1 MATNNPYEFIN
12 DTNTNLSTA
21 NVISVQPN
29 ANNTKTVVATYTDPV
44 LYAQPQLNIINDP
57 GGSGG
62 QIQFN
67 SGKGFAGDSNLTYQ
81 SNIAKLSLRGNLYV
95 SGNVFGN
102 IQTNLNNFHLTG
114 GANGYVLSTDGAGNV
129 TWISPNPNVS
139 GSIYNGNS
147 NVIVN
152 ANGNITF
159 SSAGVANV
167 VVISNDGLNL
177 TSPNRLNLGGGNA
190 TNYLATDGAGNLYWA
205 DDIPVYIGNSAPD
218 LPQGHLWFDSDEGR
232 AYLNY
237 DGNSWVDFSPA
248 VMPNPDMFAN
258 TITFPDG
265 SVQTTAGGGG
275 GNNPFNQNLNTTNN
289 VTFASV
295 TATTG
300 NLAQINGINP
310 GGELVIQTGGSKNW
324 SYRNSGILS
333 LPFDNYLETTDID
346 LKAGSQGNVTIRANA
361 ATGANLQSWIFDKT
375 GNVTF
380 PDSTKQRTAFTGS
393 IAGANVTGTVSSAT
407 TAGTVT
413 TAAQPNITSTGTLSS
428 LSVTG
433 NVNSS
438 ANIHAAFFIGNGSQL
453 TGITVATVGTLS
465 SLSVTGNTRTGNL
478 IVTANTESISPSTG
492 SIQTAGGIG
501 AQGNIIGN
509 HHLYI
514 GPGASLTAF
523 TNPVMIGKNTGEEYV
538 QSAIINS
545 AETGSSD
552 WVAYGDNGTESGGW
566 ADFGFTSS
574 NFSDPAYTVTGS
586 NDGYFFVQAAAG
598 SYGGNLVIATGDN
611 GTTNDIIFA
620 TGGFQTANIFGRIS
634 HSNLTLELPTGNI
647 SIGGNITAN
656 NLGNISG
663 IDIDG
668 NTSNILYGNGIFAA
682 APSTTYGNSNVASFL
697 GAYGSNTISTT
708 GSISANTI
716 TLSGTGTSVNAG
728 SGNILTNEVTGTK
741 FKFLNGLYTAT
752 LTGQGATSNY
762 SLALPANAGTNGQ
775 LLTSDGTGNL
785 TWTTSSSYGDSNV
798 ATLLGSFGS
807 NNVSTTGN
815 ITSDSLSGSN
825 LFVTYSSGDEGGQI
839 SLAQAANSTLDGNT
853 VTVDIYQNRF
863 RIFEQGGNARGVYI
877 DLLQSASSSTTL
889 LNNRLTSAFNTT
901 SNEVTMDSIKVGING
916 SAIPYVKTVSG
927 STTFTW
933 TSVFVKYD
941 GISQYVS
948 SGGGGTGITVSTS
961 EQAVGTAFTTAGD
974 SGVVTFMNQSN
985 GQVHRVTYLA
995 GPSNVGTGGGSVI
1008 VERLM

>member
-1 MATNNPYEFIN
+1 MATTPSPYTFIN
-12 DTNTNLSTA
+12 DTEGLPNTA
-21 NVISVQPN
+21 NVIYTQKN
-29 ANNTKTVVATYTDPV
+29 ANNTNTLVATYTQNNIDNN
-44 LYAQPQLNIINDP
+44 PQLQILNSA
-57 GGSGG
+57 GGANG

-67 SGKGFAGDSNLTYQ
+67 NGRGFGGTSNLTYTESTSRLQ
-81 SNIAKLSLRGNLYV
+81 LRGNLYV
-95 SGNVFGN
+95 TGNLFAN

-114 GANGYVLSTDGAGNV
+114 GANGYVLTTDGAGNV
-129 TWISPNPNVS
+129 NWISPDPNVS
-139 GSIYNGNS
+139 GSLYNGNS

-167 VVISNDGLNL
+167 VVISNVGINL
-177 TSPNRLNLGGGNA
+177 TGPNSLHIGGGNA
-190 TNYLATDGAGNLYWA
+190 TNYLTTDGNGNLYWA
-205 DDIPVYIGNSAPD
+205 DDVPVSISEIAPD
-218 LPQGHLWFDSDEGR
+218 LPQGHIWFNSDEGR
-232 AYLNY
+232 AYINY
-237 DGNSWVDFSPA
+237 DGNSWVDLSPA
-248 VMPNPDMFAN
+248 VMPNPDMYAN

-275 GNNPFNQNLNTTNN
+275 PSGYGNSN
-289 VTFASV
+289 VA
-295 TATTG
+295 A
-300 NLAQINGINP
+300 
-310 GGELVIQTGGSKNW
+310 
-324 SYRNSGILS
+324 Y
-333 LPFDNYLETTDID
+333 LPTY
-346 LKAGSQGNVTIRANA
+346 
-361 ATGANLQSWIFDKT
+361 T
-375 GNVTF
+375 GNVGAGNINV
-380 PDSTKQRTAFTGS
+380 SNTAYTYNLSATGLAS
-393 IAGANVTGTVSSAT
+393 LTTVSVSGNVNAAYLIGNGSSIT
-407 TAGTVT
+407 GIVPTAATVT
-413 TAAQPNITSTGTLSS
+413 TNAQPNITGLGTLSF
-428 LSVTG
+428 LSVAG
-433 NVNSS
+433 NVNALGNVHS
-438 ANIHAAFFIGNGSQL
+438 AFFKGNGSQL
-453 TGITVATVGTLS
+453 TGITATTVGTLP

-478 IVTANTESISPSTG
+478 IVTSNTESISPSSG
-492 SIQTAGGIG
+492 SIHTAGGIG
-501 AQGNIIGN
+501 AQGNIVGN
-509 HHLYI
+509 HHLYV
-514 GPGASLTAF
+514 GPGSSLTAF
-523 TNPVMIGKNTGEEYV
+523 TNPVMIGKNSGEEYV

-586 NDGYFFVQAAAG
+586 NDGYFFVQPQSG
-598 SYGGNLVIATGDN
+598 SYGGNLVLATGDQ

-634 HSNLTLELPTGNI
+634 HANLTLELPTGNI

-656 NLGNISG
+656 NLGNISS

-815 ITSDSLSGSN
+815 ISGTN
-825 LFVTYSSGDEGGQI
+825 LFSTNAAGDEGGEIQ
-839 SLAQAANSTLDGNT
+839 LTKPPNGTLSGGITIDAYVNKL
-853 VTVDIYQNRF
+853 RF
-863 RIFEQGGNARGVYI
+863 FEQGGNARGAYI
-877 DLLQSASSSTTL
+877 DLSQAADGVATL
-889 LNNRLTSAFNTT
+889 LNNRITSAFNTT
-901 SNEVTMDSIKVGING
+901 SNEVTADSIKVGING
-916 SAIPYVKTVSG
+916 SAQPYIKMVTG
-927 STTFTW
+927 SSTFTW
-933 TSVFVKYD
+933 TSTFVRYD

-948 SGGGGTGITVSTS
+948 SGGGGTGIPITTS
-961 EQAVGTAFTTAGD
+961 PQTVGTAFTTAGD

>member
-1 MATNNPYEFIN
+1 MATNNPYEFIS
-12 DTNTNLSTA
+12 DTNANLSTA

-29 ANNTKTVVATYTDPV
+29 ANNTKTIVATYTDPV

-275 GNNPFNQNLNTTNN
+275 PSSYGNSN
-289 VTFASV
+289 VAAYLPTY
-295 TATTG
+295 TG
-300 NLAQINGINP
+300 NVNASNINVSNTAYTYNISATGLA
-310 GGELVIQTGGSKNW
+310 
-324 SYRNSGILS
+324 S
-333 LPFDNYLETTDID
+333 LTTV
-346 LKAGSQGNVTIRANA
+346 SVSGNVTA
-361 ATGANLQSWIFDKT
+361 AQFIGSGNNLSNIQ
-375 GNVTF
+375 
-380 PDSTKQRTAFTGS
+380 
-393 IAGANVTGTVSSAT
+393 GANVTGAVSSAT

-433 NVNSS
+433 NVNTS

-453 TGITVATVGTLS
+453 TGITATNAATVTTNAQPNITSVGTLS
-465 SLSVTGNTRTGNL
+465 SLSITGNATTGNL
-478 IVTANTESISPSTG
+478 IVTSNTESIGPTSG
-492 SIQTAGGIG
+492 SIHTAGGIG
-501 AQGNIIGN
+501 AQGNIVGN
-509 HHLYI
+509 HHLYV
-514 GPGASLTAF
+514 GPGSSLTAF
-523 TNPVMIGKNTGEEYV
+523 TNPVMIGKNTGTEYV

-545 AETGSSD
+545 ADTGSSD

-586 NDGYFFVQAAAG
+586 NDGYFFVQPQSG
-598 SYGGNLVIATGDN
+598 SYGGNLVLATGDQ
-611 GTTNDIIFA
+611 GTVNDIIFA

-656 NLGNISG
+656 NLGNISS

-877 DLLQSASSSTTL
+877 DLLQSASSATTL
-889 LNNRLTSAFNTT
+889 LNNRITSAFNTT

-927 STTFTW
+927 SATFTW

-961 EQAVGTAFTTAGD
+961 EQTVGTAFTTAGD
-974 SGVVTFMNQSN
+974 SGVVTLMNQSN

>member
-1 MATNNPYEFIN
+1 MATKPSPYTFIN
-12 DTNTNLSTA
+12 DTEGLPNTA
-21 NVISVQPN
+21 NVIYTQQNP
-29 ANNTKTVVATYTDPV
+29 NNTNTLVATYTQNNIDNN
-44 LYAQPQLNIINDP
+44 PQLQILNSA
-57 GGSGG
+57 GGANG

-67 SGKGFAGDSNLTYQ
+67 NGRGFGGTSNLTYTESTSRLQ
-81 SNIAKLSLRGNLYV
+81 LRGNLYV
-95 SGNVFGN
+95 TGNLFAN
-102 IQTNLNNFHLTG
+102 IQTNLNNFHLSG
-114 GANGYVLSTDGAGNV
+114 GANGYVLTTDGAGNV
-129 TWISPNPNVS
+129 NWISPDPNVS
-139 GSIYNGNS
+139 GSLYNGNS

-167 VVISNDGLNL
+167 VVISNVGINL
-177 TSPNRLNLGGGNA
+177 TGPNRLKIGGGNA
-190 TNYLATDGAGNLYWA
+190 TNYLTTDGAGNLYWA
-205 DDIPVYIGNSAPD
+205 DDVPVSISETAPD
-218 LPQGHLWFDSDEGR
+218 LPQGHIWFNSDEGR
-232 AYLNY
+232 AYINY
-237 DGNSWVDFSPA
+237 DGNSWVDLSPA
-248 VMPNPDMFAN
+248 VMPNPDMYAN

-275 GNNPFNQNLNTTNN
+275 PSGYGNSN
-289 VTFASV
+289 VA
-295 TATTG
+295 A
-300 NLAQINGINP
+300 
-310 GGELVIQTGGSKNW
+310 
-324 SYRNSGILS
+324 Y
-333 LPFDNYLETTDID
+333 LPTY
-346 LKAGSQGNVTIRANA
+346 
-361 ATGANLQSWIFDKT
+361 T
-375 GNVTF
+375 GNVGAGNINVSNTAYTYNL
-380 PDSTKQRTAFTGS
+380 SATGLASLTTVNVSGVLSVVGNINGSNIIGTIRTAS
-393 IAGANVTGTVSSAT
+393 
-407 TAGTVT
+407 
-413 TAAQPNITSTGTLSS
+413 QPNITGLGTLSF
-428 LSVTG
+428 LSVAG
-433 NVNSS
+433 NVN
-438 ANIHAAFFIGNGSQL
+438 ALGNIHSAYFKGNGSQL
-453 TGITVATVGTLS
+453 TGITATTVGTLGN
-465 SLSVTGNTRTGNL
+465 LSVTGNTTTGNL
-478 IVTANTESISPSTG
+478 IVTSNTESIGPTSG
-492 SIQTAGGIG
+492 SIHTAGGIG
-501 AQGNIIGN
+501 AQGNIVGN
-509 HHLYI
+509 NHLYV

-523 TNPVMIGKNTGEEYV
+523 TNPVMIGKTTGANFI

-545 AETGSSD
+545 SETGSSD

-586 NDGYFFVQAAAG
+586 NDGYFFVQPQSG
-598 SYGGNLVIATGDN
+598 SYGGNLVLATGN
-611 GTTNDIIFA
+611 QGTVNDIIFA

-656 NLGNISG
+656 NLGNISS

-682 APSTTYGNSNVASFL
+682 APS
-697 GAYGSNTISTT
+697 
-708 GSISANTI
+708 
-716 TLSGTGTSVNAG
+716 
-728 SGNILTNEVTGTK
+728 
-741 FKFLNGLYTAT
+741 LN
-752 LTGQGATSNY
+752 
-762 SLALPANAGTNGQ
+762 
-775 LLTSDGTGNL
+775 
-785 TWTTSSSYGDSNV
+785 YGDSNV

-927 STTFTW
+927 SATFTW

-961 EQAVGTAFTTAGD
+961 EQTVGTAFTTAGD

>member
-1 MATNNPYEFIN
+1 MATKPSPYTFIN
-12 DTNTNLSTA
+12 DTEGLPNTA
-21 NVISVQPN
+21 NVIYTQKN
-29 ANNTKTVVATYTDPV
+29 ANNTNTLVATYTQNNIDNN
-44 LYAQPQLNIINDP
+44 PQLQILNSA
-57 GGSGG
+57 GGANG

-67 SGKGFAGDSNLTYQ
+67 NGRGFGGTSNLTYTESTSRLQ
-81 SNIAKLSLRGNLYV
+81 LRGNLYV
-95 SGNVFGN
+95 TGNLFAN

-114 GANGYVLSTDGAGNV
+114 GANGQVLSTDGTGNV
-129 TWISPNPNVS
+129 LWIDPDPNTS
-139 GSIYNGNS
+139 ASLYNGNS
-147 NVIVN
+147 NVIVHS
-152 ANGNITF
+152 NGNITF
-159 SSAGVANV
+159 SSNGVANV
-167 VVISNDGLNL
+167 VTISS
-177 TSPNRLNLGGGNA
+177 TQVNLGNVSKVKISGGNA
-190 TNYLATDGAGNLYWA
+190 TNYLTTDGNGNLYWA
-205 DDIPVYIGNSAPD
+205 DDVPIHIGNSAPN

-232 AYLNY
+232 AYINY
-237 DGNSWVDFSPA
+237 DGNSWVDLSPA
-248 VMPNPDMFAN
+248 VMPNPDMYAN

-265 SVQTTAGGGG
+265 SIQTTAGGASYGNSNVATYLPTYTGNIGAGNINVSNTAYTFNLSATGLASLTTVNVSGALSVG
-275 GNNPFNQNLNTTNN
+275 GN
-289 VTFASV
+289 
-295 TATTG
+295 
-300 NLAQINGINP
+300 INGSNII
-310 GGELVIQTGGSKNW
+310 G
-324 SYRNSGILS
+324 
-333 LPFDNYLETTDID
+333 
-346 LKAGSQGNVTIRANA
+346 TIR
-361 ATGANLQSWIFDKT
+361 
-375 GNVTF
+375 
-380 PDSTKQRTAFTGS
+380 TAS
-393 IAGANVTGTVSSAT
+393 
-407 TAGTVT
+407 
-413 TAAQPNITSTGTLSS
+413 QPNITGLGTLSF
-428 LSVTG
+428 LSVAG
-433 NVNSS
+433 NVNTL
-438 ANIHAAFFIGNGSQL
+438 ANVHAAYFKGNGSQL
-453 TGITVATVGTLS
+453 TGITATSAATVTTNAQPNITSVGTLS
-465 SLSVTGNTRTGNL
+465 SLSITGNTRTGNL
-478 IVTANTESISPSTG
+478 IVTSNTESISPSSG

-501 AQGNIIGN
+501 ALGNIVGN
-509 HHLYI
+509 HHLYV
-514 GPGASLTAF
+514 GPGSSLTAF
-523 TNPVMIGKNTGEEYV
+523 TNPVMIGKNSGEEYV

-586 NDGYFFVQAAAG
+586 NDGYFFVQPQSG
-598 SYGGNLVIATGDN
+598 SYGGNLVLATGDQ
-611 GTTNDIIFA
+611 GTVNDIIFA

-656 NLGNISG
+656 NLGNISS

-682 APSTTYGNSNVASFL
+682 APS
-697 GAYGSNTISTT
+697 
-708 GSISANTI
+708 
-716 TLSGTGTSVNAG
+716 
-728 SGNILTNEVTGTK
+728 
-741 FKFLNGLYTAT
+741 LN
-752 LTGQGATSNY
+752 
-762 SLALPANAGTNGQ
+762 
-775 LLTSDGTGNL
+775 
-785 TWTTSSSYGDSNV
+785 YGDSNV

-877 DLLQSASSSTTL
+877 DLLQSASSATTL
-889 LNNRLTSAFNTT
+889 LNNRITSAFNTT

-927 STTFTW
+927 SATFTW

-961 EQAVGTAFTTAGD
+961 EQTVGTAFTTAGD

>member
-1 MATNNPYEFIN
+1 MATKPSPYTFIN
-12 DTNTNLSTA
+12 DTEGLPNTA
-21 NVISVQPN
+21 NVIYTQQNP
-29 ANNTKTVVATYTDPV
+29 NNTNTLVANYNDPT
-44 LYAQPQLNIINDP
+44 LFNNPQLQILNSAGGANGQLQFNNSRGF
-57 GGSGG
+57 GGS
-62 QIQFN
+62 
-67 SGKGFAGDSNLTYQ
+67 SNLTYTESTSRLQ
-81 SNIAKLSLRGNLYV
+81 LRGNLYV
-95 SGNVFGN
+95 TGNLFAN
-102 IQTNLNNFHLTG
+102 IQTNLNNFHLSG
-114 GANGYVLSTDGAGNV
+114 GANGYVLTTDGAGNV
-129 TWISPNPNVS
+129 NWISPDPNTTAS
-139 GSIYNGNS
+139 LYNGNS
-147 NVIVN
+147 NVIVY
-152 ANGNITF
+152 ANGNIAF
-159 SSAGVANV
+159 SSNGVANV
-167 VVISNDGLNL
+167 VTISNNGI
-177 TSPNRLNLGGGNA
+177 NLGSNANVRITGGNA
-190 TNYLATDGAGNLYWA
+190 TNYLTTDGAGNLYWA
-205 DDIPVYIGNSAPD
+205 DDVPIYIGNSAPN
-218 LPQGHLWFDSDEGR
+218 LPQGHLWFDNDEGR
-232 AYLNY
+232 AYINY
-237 DGNSWVDFSPA
+237 DGNSWVDLSPA
-248 VMPNPDMFAN
+248 VMPNPDMYAN

-265 SVQTTAGGGG
+265 SVQTTAGGASY
-275 GNNPFNQNLNTTNN
+275 GNSN
-289 VTFASV
+289 VA
-295 TATTG
+295 A
-300 NLAQINGINP
+300 
-310 GGELVIQTGGSKNW
+310 
-324 SYRNSGILS
+324 Y
-333 LPFDNYLETTDID
+333 LPTY
-346 LKAGSQGNVTIRANA
+346 
-361 ATGANLQSWIFDKT
+361 T
-375 GNVTF
+375 GNVNA
-380 PDSTKQRTAFTGS
+380 SNINVSNTAYTY
-393 IAGANVTGTVSSAT
+393 NLSAT
-407 TAGTVT
+407 GLASLTTVDVSGALSVGGNINGSNIIGTIKTAS
-413 TAAQPNITSTGTLSS
+413 QPNITGLGTLSF
-428 LSVTG
+428 LSVAG
-433 NVNSS
+433 NVNAL
-438 ANIHAAFFIGNGSQL
+438 ANVHAAFFKGNGSQL
-453 TGITVATVGTLS
+453 TGVIATTTATVTTNAQPNITSLGTLS

-478 IVTANTESISPSTG
+478 IVTANTDSIGPSTG

-509 HHLYI
+509 NHLYV

-523 TNPVMIGKNTGEEYV
+523 TNPIMIGKTTGANFI

-545 AETGSSD
+545 AETGSTD

-566 ADFGFTSS
+566 SDFGFTSS

-586 NDGYFFVQAAAG
+586 NDGYFFVQPQSG
-598 SYGGNLVIATGDN
+598 TYGGNLVLATGN
-611 GTTNDIIFA
+611 QGTVNDIIFA
-620 TGGFQTANIFGRIS
+620 TGGFQTGNIFGRIS

-656 NLGNISG
+656 NLGNISS

-668 NTSNILYGNGIFAA
+668 NTSNILYGNGVFAA
-682 APSTTYGNSNVASFL
+682 APS
-697 GAYGSNTISTT
+697 
-708 GSISANTI
+708 
-716 TLSGTGTSVNAG
+716 
-728 SGNILTNEVTGTK
+728 
-741 FKFLNGLYTAT
+741 LN
-752 LTGQGATSNY
+752 
-762 SLALPANAGTNGQ
+762 
-775 LLTSDGTGNL
+775 
-785 TWTTSSSYGDSNV
+785 YGDSNV

-853 VTVDIYQNRF
+853 VTVDIYQNKF

>member
-1 MATNNPYEFIN
+1 MATKPSPYTFIN
-12 DTNTNLSTA
+12 DTEGLPNTA
-21 NVISVQPN
+21 NVIYTQQNP
-29 ANNTKTVVATYTDPV
+29 NNTNTLVANYNDPT
-44 LYAQPQLNIINDP
+44 LFNNPQLQILNSAGGANGQLQFNNSRGF
-57 GGSGG
+57 GGS
-62 QIQFN
+62 
-67 SGKGFAGDSNLTYQ
+67 SNLTYTESTSRLQ
-81 SNIAKLSLRGNLYV
+81 LRGNLYV
-95 SGNVFGN
+95 TGNLFAN
-102 IQTNLNNFHLTG
+102 IQTNLNNFHLSG
-114 GANGYVLSTDGAGNV
+114 GANGYVLTTDGAGNV
-129 TWISPNPNVS
+129 NWISPDPNVS
-139 GSIYNGNS
+139 GSLYNGNS

-167 VVISNDGLNL
+167 VVISNVGINL
-177 TSPNRLNLGGGNA
+177 TGPNRLKIGGGNA
-190 TNYLATDGAGNLYWA
+190 TNYLTTDGAGNLYWA
-205 DDIPVYIGNSAPD
+205 DDVPVSISETAPD
-218 LPQGHLWFDSDEGR
+218 LPQGHIWFNSDEGR
-232 AYLNY
+232 AYINY
-237 DGNSWVDFSPA
+237 DGNSWVDLSPA
-248 VMPNPDMFAN
+248 VMPNPDMYAN

-265 SVQTTAGGGG
+265 SVQTTAGGASY
-275 GNNPFNQNLNTTNN
+275 GNSN
-289 VTFASV
+289 VA
-295 TATTG
+295 A
-300 NLAQINGINP
+300 
-310 GGELVIQTGGSKNW
+310 
-324 SYRNSGILS
+324 Y
-333 LPFDNYLETTDID
+333 LPTY
-346 LKAGSQGNVTIRANA
+346 
-361 ATGANLQSWIFDKT
+361 T
-375 GNVTF
+375 GNVNA
-380 PDSTKQRTAFTGS
+380 SNINVSNTAYTY
-393 IAGANVTGTVSSAT
+393 NLSAT
-407 TAGTVT
+407 GLASLTTVDVSGALSVGGNINGSNIIGTIKTAS
-413 TAAQPNITSTGTLSS
+413 QPNITGLGTLSF
-428 LSVTG
+428 LSVAG
-433 NVNSS
+433 NVNAL
-438 ANIHAAFFIGNGSQL
+438 ANVHAAFFKGNGSQL
-453 TGITVATVGTLS
+453 TGVIATTTATVTTNAQPNITSLGTLS

-478 IVTANTESISPSTG
+478 IVTANTDSIGPSTG

-509 HHLYI
+509 NHLYI

-523 TNPVMIGKNTGEEYV
+523 TNPIMIGKTTGANFI

-545 AETGSSD
+545 ADTGSTD

-586 NDGYFFVQAAAG
+586 NDGYFFVQPQSG
-598 SYGGNLVIATGDN
+598 SYGGNLVFATGN
-611 GTTNDIIFA
+611 QGTVNDIIFA
-620 TGGFQTANIFGRIS
+620 TGGFQTGNIFGRIS

-656 NLGNISG
+656 NLGNISS

-682 APSTTYGNSNVASFL
+682 APS
-697 GAYGSNTISTT
+697 
-708 GSISANTI
+708 
-716 TLSGTGTSVNAG
+716 
-728 SGNILTNEVTGTK
+728 
-741 FKFLNGLYTAT
+741 LN
-752 LTGQGATSNY
+752 
-762 SLALPANAGTNGQ
+762 
-775 LLTSDGTGNL
+775 
-785 TWTTSSSYGDSNV
+785 YGDSNV

-815 ITSDSLSGSN
+815 ITSNSLSGSN

-853 VTVDIYQNRF
+853 ITVDIYQNRF

-985 GQVHRVTYLA
+985 GQVHRVTYLV

>member
-1 MATNNPYEFIN
+1 MATKPSPYTFIN
-12 DTNTNLSTA
+12 DTEGLPNTA
-21 NVISVQPN
+21 NVIYTQQNP
-29 ANNTKTVVATYTDPV
+29 NNTNTLVANYNDPT
-44 LYAQPQLNIINDP
+44 LFNNPQLQILNSAGGANGQLQFNNSRGF
-57 GGSGG
+57 GGS
-62 QIQFN
+62 
-67 SGKGFAGDSNLTYQ
+67 SNLTYTESTSRLQ
-81 SNIAKLSLRGNLYV
+81 LRGNLYV
-95 SGNVFGN
+95 TGNLFAN
-102 IQTNLNNFHLTG
+102 IQTNLNNFHLSG
-114 GANGYVLSTDGAGNV
+114 GANGYVLTTDGAGNV
-129 TWISPNPNVS
+129 NWISPDPNTTAS
-139 GSIYNGNS
+139 LYNGNS
-147 NVIVN
+147 NVIVY
-152 ANGNITF
+152 ANGNIAF
-159 SSAGVANV
+159 SSNGVANV
-167 VVISNDGLNL
+167 VTISNNGI
-177 TSPNRLNLGGGNA
+177 NLGSNANVRITGGNA
-190 TNYLATDGAGNLYWA
+190 TNYLTTDGAGNLYWA
-205 DDIPVYIGNSAPD
+205 DDVPIYIGNSAPN
-218 LPQGHLWFDSDEGR
+218 LPQGHLWFDNDEGR
-232 AYLNY
+232 AYINY
-237 DGNSWVDFSPA
+237 DGNSWVDLSPA
-248 VMPNPDMFAN
+248 VMPNPDMYAN

-265 SVQTTAGGGG
+265 SVQTTAGGASY
-275 GNNPFNQNLNTTNN
+275 GNSN
-289 VTFASV
+289 VA
-295 TATTG
+295 A
-300 NLAQINGINP
+300 
-310 GGELVIQTGGSKNW
+310 
-324 SYRNSGILS
+324 Y
-333 LPFDNYLETTDID
+333 LPTY
-346 LKAGSQGNVTIRANA
+346 
-361 ATGANLQSWIFDKT
+361 T
-375 GNVTF
+375 GNVNA
-380 PDSTKQRTAFTGS
+380 SNINVSNTAYTY
-393 IAGANVTGTVSSAT
+393 NLSAT
-407 TAGTVT
+407 GLASLTTVDVSGALSVGGNINGSNIIGTIKTAS
-413 TAAQPNITSTGTLSS
+413 QPNITGLGTLSF
-428 LSVTG
+428 LSVAG
-433 NVNSS
+433 NVNAL
-438 ANIHAAFFIGNGSQL
+438 ANVHAAFFKGNGSQL
-453 TGITVATVGTLS
+453 TGVIATTTATVTTNAQPNITSLGTLS

-478 IVTANTESISPSTG
+478 IVTANTDSIGPSTG

-509 HHLYI
+509 NHLYV

-523 TNPVMIGKNTGEEYV
+523 TNPIMIGKTTGANFI

-545 AETGSSD
+545 AETGSTD

-586 NDGYFFVQAAAG
+586 NDGYFFVQPQSG
-598 SYGGNLVIATGDN
+598 TYGGNLVLATGN
-611 GTTNDIIFA
+611 QGTVNDIIFA

-656 NLGNISG
+656 NLGNISS
-663 IDIDG
+663 IDVDG

-682 APSTTYGNSNVASFL
+682 APS
-697 GAYGSNTISTT
+697 
-708 GSISANTI
+708 
-716 TLSGTGTSVNAG
+716 
-728 SGNILTNEVTGTK
+728 
-741 FKFLNGLYTAT
+741 LN
-752 LTGQGATSNY
+752 
-762 SLALPANAGTNGQ
+762 
-775 LLTSDGTGNL
+775 
-785 TWTTSSSYGDSNV
+785 YGDSNV

-815 ITSDSLSGSN
+815 ITSNSLSGSN

-853 VTVDIYQNRF
+853 ITVDIYQNRF

-927 STTFTW
+927 SATFTW

-961 EQAVGTAFTTAGD
+961 EQTVGTAFTTAGD